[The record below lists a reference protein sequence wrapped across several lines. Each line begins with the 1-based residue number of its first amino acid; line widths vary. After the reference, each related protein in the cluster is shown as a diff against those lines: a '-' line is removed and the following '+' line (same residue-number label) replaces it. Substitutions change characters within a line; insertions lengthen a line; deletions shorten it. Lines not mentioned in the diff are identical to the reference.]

1 MVCWQGCLPF
11 LPWCIVKETAWV
23 QHSSSQQR
31 AYSCGRSQHWVID
44 WSACLLQQTPT
55 SSPRCCLTKS
65 GFVNTT
71 GLKPMWEW
79 SISVTGRSLT
89 ELGIC
94 LIIRLTGKAA
104 AEALIWGSTYSE
116 PVFFSFWIQI
126 TVNPM
131 SVLSAIVTKHPWCHG
146 LFWRSSFL
154 DLLCRS
160 STNSAK
166 LTLHRLQIHF
176 NTH

>member
-31 AYSCGRSQHWVID
+31 AHSCGRSQHWVID

-55 SSPRCCLTKS
+55 SSPRCHLTKA

-71 GLKPMWEW
+71 CLKPIREW
-79 SISVTGRSLT
+79 SIAVIGRSLT
-89 ELGIC
+89 EMGIC

-104 AEALIWGSTYSE
+104 TKALIWGSTYSE
-116 PVFFSFWIQI
+116 PVFFLLLDPNHSKPDKRPFSHHDQ
-126 TVNPM
+126 TP
-131 SVLSAIVTKHPWCHG
+131 SASSEG
-146 LFWRSSFL
+146 L
-154 DLLCRS
+154 
-160 STNSAK
+160 
-166 LTLHRLQIHF
+166 HF
-176 NTH
+176 